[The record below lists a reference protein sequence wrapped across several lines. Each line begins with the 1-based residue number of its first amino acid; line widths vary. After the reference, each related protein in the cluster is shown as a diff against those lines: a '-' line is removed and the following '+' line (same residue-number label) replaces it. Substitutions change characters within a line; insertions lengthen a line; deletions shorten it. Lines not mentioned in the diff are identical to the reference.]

1 MRWLIQDLQFGLRTN
16 LRHRTVFLTSVLAL
30 ALGIGATTVMFSV
43 IDNVLLNPFP
53 YLDSQRIFDINIIDR
68 NSRAGYPRNYF
79 SVPEFLDFQD
89 KNRIFE
95 SSIGILEETS
105 LLGSAPALESLDTD
119 RVTGNAFQFLGIS
132 PLLGRAILP
141 SDTAPGA
148 PPVFV
153 LSYKVW
159 ANRFGLDRSIL
170 GKTFIL
176 NDKPTTLIGI
186 MPRRFAFWGG
196 DIWVPAMLDR
206 AAPDASTRQFVMY
219 GRLKPGLSVKAAEGE
234 TFALLTHLAKIYRA
248 RYPEQFEVQLES
260 LGSQVLG
267 NVKPTLYLLLAS
279 VMLLLLIACANV
291 ANLLL
296 AQATAREKEFA
307 LRFVLGASRFRLIRQ
322 LLAESLLVAV
332 AGAAVG
338 CVFAAAGLKGLL
350 AMLPQYT
357 FPDEA
362 VVGLNNEVLAATVL
376 TAMLTALIFG
386 LAPALAASHGHFNE
400 SVKAGSRGNTGFRR
414 GRLRNA
420 FIVSEVALS
429 LLLLSSAGLLM
440 RSFFMER
447 QINLGIH
454 TDHLLIT
461 AINLPVQQYQSTDAQ
476 ARFLRELLPRLQDLP
491 GVRSAAVSTD
501 LPPSQGIQTSLDIPG
516 SSDTSHTSPW
526 KGFVAPSSRQ
536 IFSTL
541 GMRLVAGRLITADD
555 ENGKR
560 RIAVI
565 NQAMANNYFGGQ
577 PPVGRQIQIAFL
589 KTALNPLPDPTFEI
603 VGVVSDIK
611 NNGPR
616 QGVVPEA
623 YIPYTVSGF
632 GFYNIFIHT
641 TGNPNALAEPVSR
654 QILALDRNV
663 IPQQTITM
671 ADYLELT
678 QYARP
683 RFGLVLFS
691 VFAGIGLL
699 LVSVGVYGVI
709 SYSVRQRRQEIGIRI
724 ALGATPRDVRS
735 LVVRNGMRVIFTGIA
750 LGMLL
755 ASIAA
760 RALASQLW
768 GVRWYDPLTLAGV
781 IVLLAVVGLLASYL
795 PSVSAARGDPA
806 ICLRSEGD

>member
-30 ALGIGATTVMFSV
+30 ALGIGATTVMFSI

-53 YLDSQRIFDINIIDR
+53 YVDSQKIFDINIIDR

-79 SVPEFLDFQD
+79 SVPEFLDFQQ
-89 KNRIFE
+89 KNGIFG

-141 SDTAPGA
+141 SDAVPGA

-159 ANRFGLDRSIL
+159 AKRFGLDRSIL

-196 DIWVPAMLDR
+196 DIWAPATLDR

-219 GRLKPGLSVKAAEGE
+219 GRLKPGLSVRAAESE
-234 TFALLTHLAKIYRA
+234 TFALLTQLAKIYRT
-248 RYPEQFEVQLES
+248 RYPEQFDVQLES

-322 LLAESLLVAV
+322 LLAESLLLAV

-338 CVFAAAGLKGLL
+338 CVFATAGLTGLL

-362 VVGLNNEVLAATVL
+362 VVGLNNEVLAATVI
-376 TAMLTALIFG
+376 TAVLTALIFG
-386 LAPALAASHGHFNE
+386 LAPALAASHGQFNE

-414 GRLRNA
+414 NRLRDA

-429 LLLLSSAGLLM
+429 LLLLTSAGLLM

-447 QINLGIH
+447 EINLGFD
-454 TDHLLIT
+454 TDHLLTT
-461 AINLPVQQYQSTDAQ
+461 AINLPAQQYQSTDAQ
-476 ARFLRELLPRLQDLP
+476 ARFLRELLPRLQNVP

-516 SSDTSHTSPW
+516 ISHTSVW
-526 KGFVAPSSRQ
+526 KGYVAPSSRQ

-541 GMRLVAGRLITADD
+541 GVHLVAGRLMTADD
-555 ENGKR
+555 ESGKR

-565 NQAMANNYFGGQ
+565 NQAMANHYFSGQ

-589 KTALNPLPDPTFEI
+589 KTALNPLADPTFEI

-616 QGVVPEA
+616 QDVMPEA

-641 TGNPNALAEPVSR
+641 TGNPNALTDAISR

-663 IPQQTITM
+663 IPQQTTAM
-671 ADYLELT
+671 DDYLELT

-683 RFGLVLFS
+683 RFSLILFS
-691 VFAGIGLL
+691 VFAGIGLV

-709 SYSVRQRRQEIGIRI
+709 SYSVRQRREEIGIRI
-724 ALGATPRDVRS
+724 ALGATPQDVRS
-735 LVVRNGMRVIFTGIA
+735 LVLKNGMRVIFTGIA
-750 LGMLL
+750 LGMLF
-755 ASIAA
+755 ASFAA

-768 GVRWYDPLTLAGV
+768 GVQWYDPLTLTGV
-781 IVLLAVVGLLASYL
+781 VVLLAAVGLLASYL